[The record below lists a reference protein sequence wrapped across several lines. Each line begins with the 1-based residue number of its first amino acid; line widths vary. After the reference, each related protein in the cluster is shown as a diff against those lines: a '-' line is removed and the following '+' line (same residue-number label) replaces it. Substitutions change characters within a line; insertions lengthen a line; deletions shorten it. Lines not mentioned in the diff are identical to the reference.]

1 MPKSIRPR
9 LIACILIAS
18 ICRSGP
24 GLALPAPQGRGE
36 PAPLQLMREVAALIR
51 TGDQAAYERYA
62 RDHFAP
68 AALQESSAAYQ
79 ASLLARIYTDTAG
92 FRNLRLAGAA
102 PGWVQAEARARITG
116 LPYCLTVSRARTGGR
131 DFITAVSARSLH
143 PAGPQLATPEAS
155 ELVGALDGIARAYE
169 RRNLFSG
176 VILIARGDRV
186 LFRRAYGYASPRLGM
201 RMRLDTRLNTAS
213 IAKMFTGVAIAQLVE
228 SGRLSYD
235 DNVGRHWPDFPNPR
249 IRDRVTIRQL
259 LTHTSGLGPKD
270 YYDDPR
276 YPAVSENLRSLAD
289 YLRLAVATPLDGTPG
304 TYSYSNSG
312 YLILGAII
320 ERVAGQDFY
329 AYIGERIFRPAG
341 MAGSLYAP
349 ADVQRLR
356 TAASLTNFR
365 ELPDH
370 SYLYAL
376 GPPTEGAAMGGS
388 IGGPQGGAWVTAED
402 LFRFSR
408 ALRDGRLLRPETFAR
423 MIAVSGPGGAGAAG
437 LTGEAREGLGV
448 EVVERNGHIFYGH
461 TGGDFGIASLLYWYP
476 QSGYTTILLSNRD
489 PRAARLLLNVSR
501 ALITRRTLSG
511 APPPSSHCT
520 PPG

>member
-1 MPKSIRPR
+1 MPRRIQPR
-9 LIACILIAS
+9 LLACLLMAWL
-18 ICRSGP
+18 CQAGA
-24 GLALPAPQGRGE
+24 GLARQE
-36 PAPLQLMREVAALIR
+36 PRSASSQLIQEVAQLIR

-62 RDHFAP
+62 RGHYAP
-68 AALQESSAAYQ
+68 ATLQESSAAYQ

-92 FRNLRLAGAA
+92 FQDLRLAGEA
-102 PGWVQAEARARITG
+102 PGWIQAEARARITG

-131 DFITAVSARSLH
+131 DFITEVSARSLH
-143 PAGPQLATPEAS
+143 PAGPGLATPGPS
-155 ELVGALDGIARAYE
+155 ELTGTLDRLARAYE

-186 LFRRAYGYASPRLGM
+186 LFRRAYGYASPRRAM

-228 SGRLSYD
+228 SGRLSFD
-235 DNVGRHWPDFPNPR
+235 DNVGRHWPDFPNPA

-276 YPAVSENLRSLAD
+276 YPAAAENLRNLAD
-289 YLRLAVATPLDGTPG
+289 YLRLAVDTPLEGTPG
-304 TYSYSNSG
+304 TFTYSNSG
-312 YLILGAII
+312 YLILGGII
-320 ERVAGQDFY
+320 ERVTGQDFY
-329 AYIGERIFRPAG
+329 ATIRERVFRPAG
-341 MAGSLYAP
+341 MTDSLYAP
-349 ADVQRLR
+349 ADVRRLR

-365 ELPDH
+365 QLPDH
-370 SYLYAL
+370 SYLYEL
-376 GPPTEGAAMGGS
+376 GRPIEGAAMGGS
-388 IGGPQGGAWVTAED
+388 IGGPQGGAWVTADD
-402 LFRFSR
+402 LYRFSR
-408 ALRDGRLLRPETFAR
+408 ALREGRLLRPETFAR
-423 MIAVSGPGGAGAAG
+423 MIAVSGPAGAGAGG

-448 EVVERNGHIFYGH
+448 EVIARNGHIFYGH

-476 QSGYTTILLSNRD
+476 ESGYTTILLSNRD

-511 APPPSSHCT
+511 AAPPSSHCT